1 MLFVSVLSRLQPAGP
16 EESQTLLNFLRNP
29 PIASTVADVESTMRR
44 YRLAQRRLMQ
54 FGLPD
59 IAPGEQ
65 LRGISNMIKNI
76 EKKYP
81 AFSMR
86 INLLKLFPE
95 TSSRPT
101 SDGIEK
107 YLTTIEAQIT
117 ELSADESCRSFKQ
130 DFGNASVVSTAAA
143 DKDTRKCYFHAKPG
157 GCKRDNC
164 PFKHEGPSGG
174 DAGKGKG
181 KGGKDGKDAGKGA
194 KGGKEGKGGKGGKGK
209 DSHAKAANA
218 TPNPNPKANPK
229 ASPKA
234 DPKANPKASA
244 KQLLGVDKNQ
254 QSEAAPSAKAS
265 SVRIFRAQVDPVA
278 AFPCEHKD
286 FMRSCIDDA
295 HVIKD
300 RLTSGGDDQ
309 SVVVAKATTHLPKG
323 SVGPPD
329 RVLLDSGANELC
341 RPLTADIDVEDT
353 TKYMPLGVTLAS
365 GQTTQGYRTRK
376 DGEILMPMGSTEWIC
391 GLAKLAQAGFRFTW
405 DWEGPSLET
414 RCGRSIPIYLDNGL
428 PFVSWE
434 NFREIRSAIS
444 KDHRARV
451 NKAVVAGSEE
461 KPREEET
468 SNPVILEEG
477 EHMQIEGNGHED
489 RDQTAIAKEGF
500 QGHEALQSTEDLA
513 TKLLEKDRLTP
524 DDVLKL
530 LQAAP
535 LKRRLRRRRCE
546 GQQDERV
553 AVWNFGFWRHGGV
566 SGLCR
571 LSIDMPQTTRVLNKF
586 VQQLDPNHMYATI
599 TITENTVFKPHRDKF
614 NDPDTQNLC
623 YGLSR
628 YSGGE
633 IWVCDE
639 AMGPEDKGL
648 TWRVPHDGQ
657 PAKPGR
663 LLSTCRKIAKFSPRA
678 LHGTEAF
685 DGTRVMILA
694 YTPRDLDS
702 AAQEVKDTLLDW
714 NFRCKLESTAAT
726 AATALQQPQQS
737 QHSNPE
743 VSSSLSSQGFKG
755 VGHGA
760 RGRDVVV
767 KPIVVEPGL
776 DKFPL
781 PVECSGLDKDG
792 DTDEALREILEWDSE
807 EDKGVGDRLEPA
819 SLMDAAVPETAPAP
833 PVSSTSA
840 TDLSPKDD
848 CKTPFM
854 KESELSLLKQMM
866 KKCRRGL
873 YDPDCS
879 DCHRS
884 RGLRRPFRR
893 LRPDEVA
900 RGTLAIDVS
909 GPHVQAANDARYAL
923 ITTLTLESG
932 ESLPFV
938 EHLRNR
944 KHQNIFRATLRV
956 LARIT
961 SMTGGKPSVFRIHSD
976 NALEFWAERF
986 VESLESLGL
995 WVTKTVP
1002 HCPQSNGRTER
1013 MIQQMKL
1020 EAAIAM
1026 LHGRLSPKLWPYA
1039 LSEAAFM
1046 RRAKVLNIPIPSGAP
1061 RPGDHVLI
1069 KREKP
1074 EAFGD
1079 RTIPAIYLS
1088 QDDST
1093 PGGAWVMHQDAD
1105 KPVITR
1111 ARLPLLDDKPR
1122 ARWKR
1127 TITPGGESVW
1137 TSTVGEVVFA
1147 DLPPDDRD
1155 GDANILTLE
1164 ERLEGPPD
1172 AERNL
1177 QGALLMK
1184 SLYVGTQRELS
1195 EEDQVG
1201 EFVRFAHGFLPNMM
1215 DAADD
1220 DDGSRHPADMP
1231 AEEPSEPFPTSHDR
1245 DSEEVVVID
1254 SVQANVTQ
1262 VTSEVPDGS
1271 KGDKY
1276 YVLTAKQ
1283 EEQILECEAE
1293 LLEASHEQATAE
1305 PVSTSVLFQENEKER
1320 SKWISGLE
1328 NELRNMDEKQVY
1340 TKVKRKD
1347 IRKTLGLEDHE
1358 DLPQVLPA
1366 KLVMTRKPNS
1376 TGDSSCKDGARA
1388 AADQA
1393 KDDWLAKVRMVV
1405 CGNYEDGTNLAIESL
1420 RALFSRAAREATWLA
1435 GALDISCAFLN
1446 AWLQERH
1453 KVLVKPPAAAVK
1465 TGHFHEDE
1473 LLWLH
1478 RALYGLRRSPKEWQ
1492 HERDTVLQDA
1502 VLRARAG
1509 DMFGDVTV
1517 KGLGEPGVFGLY
1529 DSEENLCGVL
1539 ALYVDD
1545 CLILAPKELFTRTV
1559 SFITA
1564 TWKSKVQGILARG
1577 DLKSGMEV
1585 DGVRVVDELT
1595 FLGLQLRMSD
1605 EGIHITQQRWIAQEL
1620 KKRGFLHLSG
1630 CDSLPEPREG
1640 KLPSMPLGE
1649 KRDKLIKQGQ
1659 MELGSL
1665 LWLTVRTRPELAA
1678 VCGVAACA
1686 LTVDP
1691 GETLRLTK
1699 GVWRFIRKTWDQ
1711 GLCFRWEFD
1720 STKMENMTFSSDA
1733 SLSSGASKSR
1743 SGSVIIWGN
1752 HILGWKSARQNLTA
1766 FSAQEAELEGMAQT
1780 LALGLRVSRLVE
1792 RLAQR
1797 SVCKVMECDNAA
1809 ALVACT
1815 KEDFYE
1821 DEVRTRHF
1829 GMRTSWIRDQAVNHH
1844 VEIRHRPGAELVSD
1858 ALTKTL
1864 PRQKLHHW
1872 MSVLHGR
1879 ESLPK

>member
-1 MLFVSVLSRLQPAGP
+1 
-16 EESQTLLNFLRNP
+16 
-29 PIASTVADVESTMRR
+29 MRR

-54 FGLPD
+54 LGLPD

-65 LRGISNMIKNI
+65 LRGISNMIKSI

-130 DFGNASVVSTAAA
+130 DFGNASVISTAAA
-143 DKDTRKCYFHAKPG
+143 DKDTSKCYFHAKPG

-209 DSHAKAANA
+209 DSHANAANA
-218 TPNPNPKANPK
+218 ILNPNPKANPK

-234 DPKANPKASA
+234 DPKANAKASA

-468 SNPVILEEG
+468 SNLVILEEG

-489 RDQTAIAKEGF
+489 RDQIAIAKEGY

-513 TKLLEKDRLTP
+513 TKLLEKDRLKP

-546 GQQDERV
+546 G
-553 AVWNFGFWRHGGV
+553 
-566 SGLCR
+566 
-571 LSIDMPQTTRVLNKF
+571 
-586 VQQLDPNHMYATI
+586 
-599 TITENTVFKPHRDKF
+599 
-614 NDPDTQNLC
+614 
-623 YGLSR
+623 
-628 YSGGE
+628 
-633 IWVCDE
+633 
-639 AMGPEDKGL
+639 
-648 TWRVPHDGQ
+648 
-657 PAKPGR
+657 
-663 LLSTCRKIAKFSPRA
+663 
-678 LHGTEAF
+678 
-685 DGTRVMILA
+685 
-694 YTPRDLDS
+694 
-702 AAQEVKDTLLDW
+702 
-714 NFRCKLESTAAT
+714 
-726 AATALQQPQQS
+726 
-737 QHSNPE
+737 
-743 VSSSLSSQGFKG
+743 
-755 VGHGA
+755 
-760 RGRDVVV
+760 
-767 KPIVVEPGL
+767 L

-781 PVECSGLDKDG
+781 PVECS
-792 DTDEALREILEWDSE
+792 
-807 EDKGVGDRLEPA
+807 
-819 SLMDAAVPETAPAP
+819 
-833 PVSSTSA
+833 
-840 TDLSPKDD
+840 
-848 CKTPFM
+848 
-854 KESELSLLKQMM
+854 
-866 KKCRRGL
+866 
-873 YDPDCS
+873 
-879 DCHRS
+879 
-884 RGLRRPFRR
+884 
-893 LRPDEVA
+893 
-900 RGTLAIDVS
+900 
-909 GPHVQAANDARYAL
+909 
-923 ITTLTLESG
+923 
-932 ESLPFV
+932 
-938 EHLRNR
+938 
-944 KHQNIFRATLRV
+944 
-956 LARIT
+956 
-961 SMTGGKPSVFRIHSD
+961 
-976 NALEFWAERF
+976 
-986 VESLESLGL
+986 
-995 WVTKTVP
+995 
-1002 HCPQSNGRTER
+1002 
-1013 MIQQMKL
+1013 
-1020 EAAIAM
+1020 
-1026 LHGRLSPKLWPYA
+1026 
-1039 LSEAAFM
+1039 
-1046 RRAKVLNIPIPSGAP
+1046 
-1061 RPGDHVLI
+1061 GDHVLI

-1177 QGALLMK
+1177 QRALLMK

-1231 AEEPSEPFPTSHDR
+1231 AEEPSEPLPTSHDR

-1254 SVQANVTQ
+1254 SVRASVTQ
-1262 VTSEVPDGS
+1262 VASEVPDGS

-1305 PVSTSVLFQENEKER
+1305 PVSTSVLFQEDEKER

-1405 CGNYEDGTNLAIESL
+1405 CGNYEDGTSG
-1420 RALFSRAAREATWLA
+1420 R
-1435 GALDISCAFLN
+1435 ALDISCAFLN
-1446 AWLQERH
+1446 AW
-1453 KVLVKPPAAAVK
+1453 
-1465 TGHFHEDE
+1465 
-1473 LLWLH
+1473 
-1478 RALYGLRRSPKEWQ
+1478 
-1492 HERDTVLQDA
+1492 LQDA

-1517 KGLGEPGVFGLY
+1517 KGLG
-1529 DSEENLCGVL
+1529 
-1539 ALYVDD
+1539 
-1545 CLILAPKELFTRTV
+1545 
-1559 SFITA
+1559 
-1564 TWKSKVQGILARG
+1564 
-1577 DLKSGMEV
+1577 V

-1595 FLGLQLRMSD
+1595 FLGSQLRMSD
-1605 EGIHITQQRWIAQEL
+1605 E
-1620 KKRGFLHLSG
+1620 G

-1720 STKMENMTFSSDA
+1720 STKMANMTFSSDA

-1815 KEDFYE
+1815 KEDFHE
-1821 DEVRTRHF
+1821 DEAGTATQ
-1829 GMRTSWIRDQAVNHH
+1829 GSL
-1844 VEIRHRPGAELVSD
+1844 EISGP
-1858 ALTKTL
+1858 
-1864 PRQKLHHW
+1864 
-1872 MSVLHGR
+1872 
-1879 ESLPK
+1879 

>member
-1 MLFVSVLSRLQPAGP
+1 
-16 EESQTLLNFLRNP
+16 
-29 PIASTVADVESTMRR
+29 
-44 YRLAQRRLMQ
+44 MQ

-546 GQQDERV
+546 G
-553 AVWNFGFWRHGGV
+553 
-566 SGLCR
+566 
-571 LSIDMPQTTRVLNKF
+571 
-586 VQQLDPNHMYATI
+586 
-599 TITENTVFKPHRDKF
+599 
-614 NDPDTQNLC
+614 
-623 YGLSR
+623 
-628 YSGGE
+628 
-633 IWVCDE
+633 
-639 AMGPEDKGL
+639 
-648 TWRVPHDGQ
+648 
-657 PAKPGR
+657 
-663 LLSTCRKIAKFSPRA
+663 
-678 LHGTEAF
+678 
-685 DGTRVMILA
+685 
-694 YTPRDLDS
+694 
-702 AAQEVKDTLLDW
+702 
-714 NFRCKLESTAAT
+714 
-726 AATALQQPQQS
+726 
-737 QHSNPE
+737 
-743 VSSSLSSQGFKG
+743 
-755 VGHGA
+755 
-760 RGRDVVV
+760 
-767 KPIVVEPGL
+767 L

-781 PVECSGLDKDG
+781 PVECS
-792 DTDEALREILEWDSE
+792 
-807 EDKGVGDRLEPA
+807 
-819 SLMDAAVPETAPAP
+819 
-833 PVSSTSA
+833 
-840 TDLSPKDD
+840 
-848 CKTPFM
+848 
-854 KESELSLLKQMM
+854 
-866 KKCRRGL
+866 
-873 YDPDCS
+873 
-879 DCHRS
+879 
-884 RGLRRPFRR
+884 
-893 LRPDEVA
+893 
-900 RGTLAIDVS
+900 
-909 GPHVQAANDARYAL
+909 
-923 ITTLTLESG
+923 
-932 ESLPFV
+932 
-938 EHLRNR
+938 
-944 KHQNIFRATLRV
+944 
-956 LARIT
+956 
-961 SMTGGKPSVFRIHSD
+961 
-976 NALEFWAERF
+976 
-986 VESLESLGL
+986 
-995 WVTKTVP
+995 
-1002 HCPQSNGRTER
+1002 
-1013 MIQQMKL
+1013 
-1020 EAAIAM
+1020 
-1026 LHGRLSPKLWPYA
+1026 
-1039 LSEAAFM
+1039 
-1046 RRAKVLNIPIPSGAP
+1046 
-1061 RPGDHVLI
+1061 GDHVLI